1 MTEAPRTETEL
12 IQLAAT
18 GDSDAFGALVQPHLA
33 LFHNGIQRILGNTAD
48 TQDALQ
54 DALMSIHRDL
64 PRFEGRSRF
73 SSWGYKICLNAA
85 LMVRRSRVRLHDM
98 ERAEGLA
105 IGPFDERGHHTEQD
119 RTPEWQEEA
128 QAHQLVERQ
137 EMRECL
143 TRALDELPDSH
154 RMVFVLKDLEEW
166 ETDDI
171 ARHLQL
177 TPAAV
182 RQRLHRSRTLLQA
195 RLRTFVLGGHP

>member
-1 MTEAPRTETEL
+1 MTETSLTETEL
-12 IQLAAT
+12 IQRAAT

-33 LFHNGIQRILGNTAD
+33 LFHNGIHRILGNVAD

-73 SSWGYKICLNAA
+73 SSWGYKVCLNAA
-85 LMVRRSRVRLHDM
+85 LMARRSRVRIHDM
-98 ERAEGLA
+98 EWSEPLA
-105 IGPFDERGHHTEQD
+105 LGPFDARGHHTEVD
-119 RTPEWQEEA
+119 RAPEWQVEA
-128 QAHQLVERQ
+128 QAHALVERI

-143 TRALDELPDSH
+143 TRALDELPDTH
-154 RMVFVLKDLEEW
+154 RIVFVLKDLEDW

-177 TPAAV
+177 TPGTV
-182 RQRLHRSRTLLQA
+182 RQRLHRARALLQA
-195 RLRTFVLGGHP
+195 RLRTFVLGGRP